1 MKRLSVFFWAVAM
14 CVCLCACTNDSGSEN
29 PDDTVISIIANGE
42 NLSSTEEPE
51 NGPNGNI
58 TKQLLLDQY
67 GGEFELCRSFGME
80 LIRFK
85 FDETSVTR
93 EHLDSMKDD
102 VPTHTGTWDI
112 IDGQLVV
119 TGEWNE
125 IFILDLDANIAIS
138 KTDGEEY
145 RIPEK
150 DDSLTKYGALQDV
163 VLTYG
168 FPIEIKVLDGME
180 LTILTLNENHAHWEL
195 RSNQRPMQYDNLSW
209 SVDGDCLSISGE
221 LIESFIIDIV
231 SGTAVSQSTGI
242 EYEIFVMKEDEA
254 SPLVE

>member
-1 MKRLSVFFWAVAM
+1 M

-29 PDDTVISIIANGE
+29 PDDTVISIIANDE
-42 NLSSTEEPE
+42 NLSSTEETE

-67 GGEFELCRSFGME
+67 GGEFELYRSFGME
-80 LIRFK
+80 LIRYK
-85 FDETSVTR
+85 YDETAVTR

-112 IDGQLVV
+112 IDGELVI

-125 IFILDLDANIAIS
+125 TFMLDLDANIAIS

-145 RIPEK
+145 HIPQK
-150 DDSLTKYGALQDV
+150 DDSLTKYGVLQDV

-221 LIESFIIDIV
+221 LIESFLIDIV

-242 EYEIFVMKEDEA
+242 KYEIFVMKEDEA
-254 SPLVE
+254 SLLVE

>member
-1 MKRLSVFFWAVAM
+1 
-14 CVCLCACTNDSGSEN
+14 
-29 PDDTVISIIANGE
+29 
-42 NLSSTEEPE
+42 
-51 NGPNGNI
+51 
-58 TKQLLLDQY
+58 
-67 GGEFELCRSFGME
+67 ME

-85 FDETSVTR
+85 FDETAVTR

-138 KTDGEEY
+138 KTDGEEC

-168 FPIEIKVLDGME
+168 FPIEVKVLDGME